1 MISNILCIIIGLGVG
16 ITIMCLI
23 QINRI
28 NEFNEDL
35 KNRDDE
41 IKNLKNQLL
50 NKSLQL
56 DFIELPNNTGII
68 KKELIYQ
75 ILKEEEETMFKV
87 VLYDKDGIKISE
99 YSVKSRKDRDK
110 FYDDIKNKI
119 DKKLKYK

>member
-1 MISNILCIIIGLGVG
+1 MISNILYLIIGLGIG

-56 DFIELPNNTGII
+56 DFVELPNNTGII